1 MSSAWIP
8 AVGQPIGH
16 VTINGKRYP
25 VAPDN
30 AYYRALQ
37 TVFNER
43 LGGIVGKSITQIDAT
58 AQGASSVVTVNA
70 AALNAL
76 IVESTANAAA
86 LNAAIA
92 SLVAAGA
99 PGAGAIP
106 PVDPTPVFPPV
117 DPGTDIP

>member
-8 AVGQPIGH
+8 AFGQPIGY
-16 VTINGKRYP
+16 VTINGTRYP
-25 VAPDN
+25 ATVDSAWF
-30 AYYRALQ
+30 RAFN
-37 TVFNER
+37 TSFNER
-43 LGGIVGKSITQIDAT
+43 LGGITGKSITQIDAT

>member
-1 MSSAWIP
+1 MSAWIP
-8 AVGQPIGH
+8 AAGQPIGH
-16 VTINGKRYP
+16 VSIGGQRYP
-25 VAPDN
+25 VAVDN

-58 AQGASSVVTVNA
+58 AQGASSVVSVNA
-70 AALNAL
+70 AALHAL
-76 IVESTANAAA
+76 IDEATVNAAA

-99 PGAGAIP
+99 PGAGSIP

>member
-1 MSSAWIP
+1 MSAWLP
-8 AVGQPIGH
+8 AAGQPIGY
-16 VTINGKRYP
+16 VTINGQRYP
-25 VAPDN
+25 ATVDST
-30 AYYRALQ
+30 YYRAFQ
-37 TVFNER
+37 TAFNER
-43 LGGIVGKSITQIDAT
+43 LAGIVGKSITQIDAT

-70 AALNAL
+70 AALQAL
-76 IVESTANAAA
+76 INEATVNAAA

-106 PVDPTPVFPPV
+106 PVDPAPEFPPV